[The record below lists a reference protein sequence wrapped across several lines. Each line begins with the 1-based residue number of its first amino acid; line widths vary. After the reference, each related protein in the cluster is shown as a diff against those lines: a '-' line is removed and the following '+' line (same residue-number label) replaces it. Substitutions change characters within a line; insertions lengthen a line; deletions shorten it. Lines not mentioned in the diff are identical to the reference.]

1 MNSCTSAESPC
12 SGCEDSHNIAFQSFR
27 RRLKHGAVTLEPSFS
42 LIASARD
49 VGCQI
54 RLARSLGVGHV
65 GHASVLC
72 QPMAPC

>member
-12 SGCEDSHNIAFQSFR
+12 SGCEDCHNIAFQYFR
-27 RRLKHGAVTLEPSFS
+27 RRLKHRAVTLGPSFS
-42 LIASARD
+42 LIASARG

-54 RLARSLGVGHV
+54 RLARSVGVNHL